1 MLAEQRAVVEV
12 LKHSCCAVPVPAG
25 LHPLRRVFD
34 LVDEGLRSV
43 FEEAL
48 DVIQEWDVA
57 HNVALADVSLDDGD
71 GGDGLAQVA
80 ELLLLRA
87 QTLEVVVV
95 AAEDVG
101 NSVRRIGF
109 PSEIISETAF
119 DFAASFQ
126 ALTYV
131 LIGWMVESLWPFSK
145 RSSPSPLDTSARR
158 SRSTWS
164 SRTGQTATGCSP
176 RSSCAYAALHSALRL
191 R

>member
-1 MLAEQRAVVEV
+1 MDTPHARAPQCMVTCGRAHPVHHLAAVSVAAQDDTQLVRVRRWRGCFMLAEQRAVVEV

-48 DVIQEWDVA
+48 DVIQQRDVA

-101 NSVRRIGF
+101 NSVRR
-109 PSEIISETAF
+109 
-119 DFAASFQ
+119 
-126 ALTYV
+126 
-131 LIGWMVESLWPFSK
+131 
-145 RSSPSPLDTSARR
+145 
-158 SRSTWS
+158 
-164 SRTGQTATGCSP
+164 
-176 RSSCAYAALHSALRL
+176 RL
-191 R
+191 PQRNDL